1 MSEDTIYDA
10 MKAFRYDK
18 DNSAYH
24 VDIYLK
30 NYASLFN
37 PLDPSPEKQRDID
50 KNIAHYLD
58 DCSHDIDL
66 EYSLILNFFLPMKV
80 HNAVKENKTI
90 DSIRFYYSYL
100 IYTKKKEIK
109 RLERS
114 VWWYSSIGMLLLSLG
129 YILER
134 SISTKLLSDIVPAGL
149 MIGGWVLFWEAF
161 TLVLFE
167 RKKIRNQIREFERIV
182 KAEIVFHYE

>member
-1 MSEDTIYDA
+1 MSEITIYDPQ
-10 MKAFRYDK
+10 KAFRFDK
-18 DNSAYH
+18 DKSAYH

-66 EYSLILNFFLPMKV
+66 DYSIILNFFLPLKV
-80 HNAVKENKTI
+80 HNTIKENKSI
-90 DSIRFYYSYL
+90 ESIRFYYSYL
-100 IYTKKKEIK
+100 IYTMKREIK

-114 VWWYSSIGMLLLSLG
+114 AWWYSGIGMILLTLG

-134 SISTKLLSDIVPAGL
+134 TIVTKILSDIVPAGL
-149 MIGGWVLFWEAF
+149 VIGGWVLFWEAF

-167 RKKIRNQIREFERIV
+167 RKQKRMKIKEYDRIV
-182 KAEIVFHYE
+182 KAEVMFHYE